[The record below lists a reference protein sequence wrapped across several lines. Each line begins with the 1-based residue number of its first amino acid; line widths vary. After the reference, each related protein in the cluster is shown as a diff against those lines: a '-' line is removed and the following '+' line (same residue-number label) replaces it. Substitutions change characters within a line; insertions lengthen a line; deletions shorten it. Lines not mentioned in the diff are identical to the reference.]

1 MSLAQRVTS
10 APSRPNLLPRQVCG
24 QILKPDANRVTD
36 AQVRELAY
44 FAEAVDSR
52 GAHVQELGDLADG
65 KQGLPRT
72 PAGKLL

>member
-10 APSRPNLLPRQVCG
+10 AASRPNLLPRQVCG

-36 AQVRELAY
+36 AQVRELAD
-44 FAEAVDSR
+44 FAESVDSR

-72 PAGKLL
+72 PGGKLL